1 MFLAMSVSGQGMQS
15 VKDKM
20 MGSIYLGYAL
30 GFGDAFK
37 DIEGPGYKLETSAGI
52 GFGGMFH
59 YGLTDRLMIG
69 GELGWQHYGYDYT
82 SDYGVYGSYSGGD
95 GSTELNVLANA
106 LYVMQYEEEKAF
118 YLNFGGG
125 LYGGDDSNFGIFGGI
140 LYSKKFGEKI
150 SGFVAPRF
158 HIVFSD
164 PSAMMLQVCVGA
176 SLPIGNK

>member
-1 MFLAMSVSGQGMQS
+1 MRYVLTTLVVVMFLAMSVSGQGMQS

-69 GELGWQHYGYDYT
+69 GELGWQHYSYDYT
-82 SDYGVYGSYSGGD
+82 SDYGVYCSYSGGD

-106 LYVMQYEEEKAF
+106 L
-118 YLNFGGG
+118 
-125 LYGGDDSNFGIFGGI
+125 
-140 LYSKKFGEKI
+140 
-150 SGFVAPRF
+150 
-158 HIVFSD
+158 
-164 PSAMMLQVCVGA
+164 
-176 SLPIGNK
+176 